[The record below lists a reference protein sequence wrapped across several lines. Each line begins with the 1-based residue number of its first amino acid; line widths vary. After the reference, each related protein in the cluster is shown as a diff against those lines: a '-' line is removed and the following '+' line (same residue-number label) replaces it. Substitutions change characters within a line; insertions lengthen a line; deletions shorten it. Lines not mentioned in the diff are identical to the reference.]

1 MGNGSKRLQ
10 VGGVRGEG
18 RGHSAAVGRR
28 LTYRRFILL
37 SHLLPRLNEFLE
49 LFDYNAWANRTIFD
63 AVAQLPDD
71 QYFRDLKSS
80 YGGIHGTLA
89 HIVWAEQLWL
99 HRWLGRPNPAVPQG
113 TDLRSLAEVRARWQ
127 EVEAERGKFVAGLSE
142 ARLDDTRLVKPSS
155 GGEYVHSFRQMF
167 RHFINHSSYHR
178 GQIVTFLRQLGA
190 KPPSTDLI
198 LYYRR
203 RG

>member
-1 MGNGSKRLQ
+1 M
-10 VGGVRGEG
+10 
-18 RGHSAAVGRR
+18 
-28 LTYRRFILL
+28 
-37 SHLLPRLNEFLE
+37 NEFLE

-63 AVAQLPDD
+63 AVAQLPDE

-99 HRWLGRPNPAVPQG
+99 HRWLGRPNPEVAQG
-113 TDLRSLAEVRARWQ
+113 RDLRALRDVRARWE
-127 EVEAERGKFVAGLSE
+127 EVEAARGRFVAALSD
-142 ARLDDTRLVKPSS
+142 AGLDDTRLVKPSS

-178 GQIVTFLRQLGA
+178 GQIVTSLRQLSIT
-190 KPPSTDLI
+190 PPSTDLI

>member
-1 MGNGSKRLQ
+1 M
-10 VGGVRGEG
+10 
-18 RGHSAAVGRR
+18 
-28 LTYRRFILL
+28 
-37 SHLLPRLNEFLE
+37 NEFLE
-49 LFDYNAWANRTIFD
+49 LFDYNAWANRTLFD
-63 AVAQLPDD
+63 AVTQLPEE

-99 HRWLGRPNPAVPQG
+99 HRWVGKPNPAVPQG
-113 TDLRSLAEVRARWQ
+113 TDLRSLAEVRGRWEQ
-127 EVEAERGKFVAGLSE
+127 VERVRATFVSAMSDS
-142 ARLDDTRLVKPSS
+142 RLDETRLVKPSS
-155 GGEYVHSFRQMF
+155 GGEYVHTFRQMF

-178 GQIVTFLRQLGA
+178 GQIVTFLRQLGH

-203 RG
+203 KG

>member
-1 MGNGSKRLQ
+1 M
-10 VGGVRGEG
+10 E
-18 RGHSAAVGRR
+18 
-28 LTYRRFILL
+28 
-37 SHLLPRLNEFLE
+37 EFLE

-63 AVAQLPDD
+63 AVAQLSDE

-80 YGGIHGTLA
+80 YGGVHGTLA

-113 TDLRSLAEVRARWQ
+113 NDLRSLAEVRARWE
-127 EVEAERGKFVAGLSE
+127 EVEAERGRFVGGLGDGQ
-142 ARLDDTRLVKPSS
+142 LDDTRLVKPSS
-155 GGEYVHSFRQMF
+155 GGEYVHTFRQMF

-178 GQIVTFLRQLGA
+178 GQIVTLLRQLDA

-203 RG
+203 RP

>member
-1 MGNGSKRLQ
+1 M
-10 VGGVRGEG
+10 
-18 RGHSAAVGRR
+18 
-28 LTYRRFILL
+28 
-37 SHLLPRLNEFLE
+37 LPRLNEFLE

-80 YGGIHGTLA
+80 YGGIHGTLC

-99 HRWLGRPNPAVPQG
+99 HRWLGKPNPVVPQG
-113 TDLRSLAEVRARWQ
+113 TDLQSLDEVRTRW
-127 EVEAERGKFVAGLSE
+127 ETVDAERGRFE
-142 ARLDDTRLVKPSS
+142 ARLAETRLVKPSS
-155 GGEYVHSFRQMF
+155 GGEYLHTYRQMF

-190 KPPSTDLI
+190 TPPSTDLI

-203 RG
+203 G

>member
-1 MGNGSKRLQ
+1 

-18 RGHSAAVGRR
+18 RGHSAAVDRR

-99 HRWLGRPNPAVPQG
+99 TRWLGQPAPAVAQG
-113 TDLRSLAEVRARWQ
+113 KDLGSLAEVRARW
-127 EVEAERGKFVAGLSE
+127 EAVELERGPFLQ
-142 ARLDDTRLVKPSS
+142 RLTDATLAATLTVTPSM
-155 GGEYVHSFRQMF
+155 GGAYVHTYGQTLQ
-167 RHFINHSSYHR
+167 HVVDHASYHR
-178 GQIVTFLRQLGA
+178 GQVITLLRQLGA
-190 KPPSTDLI
+190 EAASTDL
-198 LYYRR
+198 LVYYDEKPKKIRMAR
-203 RG
+203 